1 MELIRSRIRSLR
13 HRYARLRSSIGTE
26 SQLLTVE
33 QILDKLDETMH
44 TSLISKIVNFEL
56 WGRLHLLWREDPEF
70 KDIIYDADSP
80 LRLIHGDIDVESL
93 SDSGLSRRST
103 PQVNT
108 TSKSVTRETSNS
120 TNPTVVPERPSV
132 GNYQTRIHIST
143 TNLKR
148 KRGHQ
153 SSFLAQSS
161 NSVASST
168 SAAGAT
174 SEAHLERMEEMELK
188 KRRIEEDLEAMRLRE
203 TELKLNHEYNM
214 GKQQIIM
221 KALRLLDVNLEAQK
235 AT

>member
-120 TNPTVVPERPSV
+120 TNPTVVSTP
-132 GNYQTRIHIST
+132 IST